1 MTQQTD
7 QRGGRAI
14 LLLIAGLPVTMI
26 LAATWL
32 WYFVE
37 RGDIDIVGALG
48 TANSGE
54 ILSNPVNIRNRLFT
68 DSDGSETS
76 LDALEPKW
84 TFIVVNSG
92 ETCDATCSEL
102 LYLTRQIRIAIGR
115 DFHRIQRVMVVDT
128 PADTIRVEASTGTEV
143 EKEFETAG
151 AEESGEAVV
160 EVDDVESAA
169 DSVLNNMVLGITPLL
184 DVIES
189 EHPDVSV
196 WQAGAEPV
204 VPERHVVDSA
214 WYLVDP
220 SGWVMMRYASEVNY
234 KDVIGD
240 LKFLLKN
247 SGG

>member
-1 MTQQTD
+1 MTQHTD

-14 LLLIAGLPVTMI
+14 LLLIAGLPATMI
-26 LAATWL
+26 MAATWL

-54 ILSNPVNIRNRLFT
+54 ILSNPANIRSRSFT
-68 DSDGSETS
+68 ASDGSETS

-84 TFIVVNSG
+84 TFMVVNSG
-92 ETCDATCSEL
+92 EICDATCSEL

-115 DFHRIQRVMVVDT
+115 DFHRIQRVIMVDL
-128 PADTIRVEASTGTEV
+128 PADTIRIQTSS
-143 EKEFETAG
+143 G
-151 AEESGEAVV
+151 AESAQERIEGGAVTEAIDNAPTIAAAGET
-160 EVDDVESAA
+160 
-169 DSVLNNMVLGITPLL
+169 LLL
-184 DVIES
+184 DAIES

-196 WQAGAEPV
+196 WQAGSEPV
-204 VPERHVVDSA
+204 VPERHAADSA

-220 SGWVMMRYASEVNY
+220 SGWVMMRYSSEVNY

>member
-1 MTQQTD
+1 MTQHTD

-54 ILSNPVNIRNRLFT
+54 ILSNPANIRSRSFT
-68 DSDGSETS
+68 ASDGSETS

-84 TFIVVNSG
+84 TFMVVNSG
-92 ETCDATCSEL
+92 EICDATCSEL

-115 DFHRIQRVMVVDT
+115 DFHRIQRVMMVDL
-128 PADTIRVEASTGTEV
+128 PADSIRIPTSTGAESAQERIERGAVTEAIDNASTIAA
-143 EKEFETAG
+143 AG
-151 AEESGEAVV
+151 E
-160 EVDDVESAA
+160 
-169 DSVLNNMVLGITPLL
+169 MPLL
-184 DVIES
+184 DAIES

-196 WQAGAEPV
+196 WQAGSEPV
-204 VPERHVVDSA
+204 VPERHAADSA

-220 SGWVMMRYASEVNY
+220 SGWVMMRYSSEVNY

>member
-1 MTQQTD
+1 MTQYTD

-14 LLLIAGLPVTMI
+14 LLLIAGLPVIMI

-54 ILSNPVNIRNRLFT
+54 ILSNPANIRSRSFT
-68 DSDGSETS
+68 ASDGSEIS

-84 TFIVVNSG
+84 TFMVVNSG
-92 ETCDATCSEL
+92 EICDATCSEL

-115 DFHRIQRVMVVDT
+115 DFHRIQRVMMVDL
-128 PADTIRVEASTGTEV
+128 PADTIRIQTSTGAESAQERIEGGAVTEAIDNASTIAA
-143 EKEFETAG
+143 AG
-151 AEESGEAVV
+151 E
-160 EVDDVESAA
+160 
-169 DSVLNNMVLGITPLL
+169 TPLL
-184 DVIES
+184 DAIES

-196 WQAGAEPV
+196 WHAGSEPV
-204 VPERHVVDSA
+204 VPERHAADSA

-220 SGWVMMRYASEVNY
+220 SGWVMMRYSSEVNY

>member
-1 MTQQTD
+1 MTQHTD

-48 TANSGE
+48 TANSGD
-54 ILSNPVNIRNRLFT
+54 ILSNPANILSRSFT
-68 DSDGSETS
+68 ASDGSETS
-76 LDALEPKW
+76 LDALERKW
-84 TFIVVNSG
+84 TFMVVNSG
-92 ETCDATCSEL
+92 EICDATCSEL

-115 DFHRIQRVMVVDT
+115 DFHRIQRVMMVDL
-128 PADTIRVEASTGTEV
+128 PADSIRIPTSTGAESAQERSEGGAVTEAIDNASTIAA
-143 EKEFETAG
+143 AG
-151 AEESGEAVV
+151 E
-160 EVDDVESAA
+160 
-169 DSVLNNMVLGITPLL
+169 TPLL
-184 DVIES
+184 DAIES

-196 WQAGAEPV
+196 WQAGSEPV
-204 VPERHVVDSA
+204 VPERHAADSA

-220 SGWVMMRYASEVNY
+220 SGWVMMRYSSEVNY

>member
-1 MTQQTD
+1 MTQHTD

-54 ILSNPVNIRNRLFT
+54 ILSNPANIRSRSFT
-68 DSDGSETS
+68 ASDGSETS
-76 LDALEPKW
+76 LDALERKW
-84 TFIVVNSG
+84 TFMVVNSG
-92 ETCDATCSEL
+92 EICDATCSEL

-115 DFHRIQRVMVVDT
+115 DFHRIQRVMMVDL
-128 PADTIRVEASTGTEV
+128 PADTIRIQTSTGAESAQERIEGGAVTEAIDNASTIAA
-143 EKEFETAG
+143 AG
-151 AEESGEAVV
+151 E
-160 EVDDVESAA
+160 
-169 DSVLNNMVLGITPLL
+169 TPLL
-184 DVIES
+184 DAIES

-196 WQAGAEPV
+196 WQAGSEPV
-204 VPERHVVDSA
+204 VPERHAAESA

-220 SGWVMMRYASEVNY
+220 SGWVMMRYSSEVNY

>member
-1 MTQQTD
+1 MTQHTD

-54 ILSNPVNIRNRLFT
+54 ILSNPANIRSRSFT
-68 DSDGSETS
+68 ASDGSETS

-84 TFIVVNSG
+84 TFMVVNSG
-92 ETCDATCSEL
+92 EICDATCSEL

-115 DFHRIQRVMVVDT
+115 DFHRIQRVMMVDL
-128 PADTIRVEASTGTEV
+128 PADSIRIPTSTGAESAQERIDRGAVTEAIDNASTIAA
-143 EKEFETAG
+143 AG
-151 AEESGEAVV
+151 E
-160 EVDDVESAA
+160 
-169 DSVLNNMVLGITPLL
+169 TPLL
-184 DVIES
+184 DAIES

-196 WQAGAEPV
+196 WQAGSEPV
-204 VPERHVVDSA
+204 VPERHAADSA

-220 SGWVMMRYASEVNY
+220 SGWVMMRYSSEVNY

>member
-1 MTQQTD
+1 MTQHTD

-48 TANSGE
+48 TANSGD
-54 ILSNPVNIRNRLFT
+54 ILSNPANIRSRSFT
-68 DSDGSETS
+68 ASDGSETS
-76 LDALEPKW
+76 LEVLEPKW
-84 TFIVVNSG
+84 TFMVVNSG
-92 ETCDATCSEL
+92 EICDATCSEL

-115 DFHRIQRVMVVDT
+115 DFHRIQRVMMVDL
-128 PADTIRVEASTGTEV
+128 PADTIRIQTSTG
-143 EKEFETAG
+143 A
-151 AEESGEAVV
+151 
-160 EVDDVESAA
+160 ESAQERIEGGA
-169 DSVLNNMVLGITPLL
+169 VTEAIDNAPTIAAAGETPLL
-184 DVIES
+184 DAIES

-196 WQAGAEPV
+196 WQAGSEPV
-204 VPERHVVDSA
+204 VPERHAADSA

-220 SGWVMMRYASEVNY
+220 SGWVMMRYSSEVNY

>member
-1 MTQQTD
+1 MTQRTD
-7 QRGGRAI
+7 QRGGRVI

-32 WYFVE
+32 WYSVE
-37 RGDIDIVGALG
+37 RGYFDIVGALG
-48 TANSGE
+48 TANTGE
-54 ILSNPVNIRNRLFT
+54 ILSNPVNIRNQPFT
-68 DSDGSETS
+68 ANDGSETS

-84 TFIVVNSG
+84 TFMFVNSG
-92 ETCDATCSEL
+92 EACDTTCSKL

-115 DFHRIQRVMVVDT
+115 DFHRIQRVIVIDA
-128 PADTIRVEASTGTEV
+128 PADTIRIQASTGTG
-143 EKEFETAG
+143 G
-151 AEESGEAVV
+151 AEDSIETGVV
-160 EVDDVESAA
+160 TNAA
-169 DSVLNNMVLGITPLL
+169 DKASNIVAVSVTPLL

-189 EHPDVSV
+189 EHPDVHV
-196 WQAGAEPV
+196 WRAVGEPV
-204 VPERHVVDSA
+204 VPERHVADSA

-247 SGG
+247 SGD

>member
-1 MTQQTD
+1 MTQHTD

-54 ILSNPVNIRNRLFT
+54 ILSNPVNIRSRSFT
-68 DSDGSETS
+68 ASDGSEAS
-76 LDALEPKW
+76 LDTLEPKW
-84 TFIVVNSG
+84 TFMVVNSG

-115 DFHRIQRVMVVDT
+115 DFHRIQRVMMVDV
-128 PADTIRVEASTGTEV
+128 PADTIRIQASTDTEGV
-143 EKEFETAG
+143 QERIEGGAVIEAIDSASTIAAAG
-151 AEESGEAVV
+151 E
-160 EVDDVESAA
+160 
-169 DSVLNNMVLGITPLL
+169 TPLL
-184 DVIES
+184 EAIES

-196 WQAGAEPV
+196 WQAGPEPV
-204 VPERHVVDSA
+204 VPERHVANSA

>member
-1 MTQQTD
+1 MTQHTD

-54 ILSNPVNIRNRLFT
+54 ILSNPANIRSRSFT
-68 DSDGSETS
+68 ASDGSETS

-84 TFIVVNSG
+84 TFMVVNSG
-92 ETCDATCSEL
+92 EICDATCSEL

-115 DFHRIQRVMVVDT
+115 DFHRIQRVMMVDV
-128 PADTIRVEASTGTEV
+128 PADTIRIQTSTGAESAQERIEGGAVTEAIDNASTIAA
-143 EKEFETAG
+143 AG
-151 AEESGEAVV
+151 E
-160 EVDDVESAA
+160 
-169 DSVLNNMVLGITPLL
+169 TPLL
-184 DVIES
+184 DAIES

-196 WQAGAEPV
+196 WQAGSEPV
-204 VPERHVVDSA
+204 VPERHAADSA

-220 SGWVMMRYASEVNY
+220 SGWVMMRYSSEVNY

>member
-1 MTQQTD
+1 MTQHTD

-26 LAATWL
+26 LTATWL

-37 RGDIDIVGALG
+37 RGDIDIVGVLG

-54 ILSNPVNIRNRLFT
+54 ILSNPVNIRSRSFT
-68 DSDGSETS
+68 TSSGSETS

-84 TFIVVNSG
+84 TFMVVISG
-92 ETCDATCSEL
+92 ETCDTTCSEL

-115 DFHRIQRVMVVDT
+115 DFHRIQRVMMVDV
-128 PADTIRVEASTGTEV
+128 PADSIRIQASTGTEGAQERAEAGV
-143 EKEFETAG
+143 VTDSEDNASNIPAVGET
-151 AEESGEAVV
+151 S
-160 EVDDVESAA
+160 
-169 DSVLNNMVLGITPLL
+169 LL
-184 DVIES
+184 QAIEN

-204 VPERHVVDSA
+204 VPERHVADST

-220 SGWVMMRYASEVNY
+220 SGWVMMRYDSEANY

>member
-1 MTQQTD
+1 VTQHTD

-54 ILSNPVNIRNRLFT
+54 ILSNPANILSRSFAAT
-68 DSDGSETS
+68 DGSETS

-84 TFIVVNSG
+84 TFMVVNSG

-115 DFHRIQRVMVVDT
+115 DFHRIQRVMMVDV
-128 PADTIRVEASTGTEV
+128 PADTIRIQTSTDTEGAQERIEGGVANAAMDDASIIATV
-143 EKEFETAG
+143 
-151 AEESGEAVV
+151 GE
-160 EVDDVESAA
+160 
-169 DSVLNNMVLGITPLL
+169 MPLL
-184 DVIES
+184 EAIES

-196 WQAGAEPV
+196 WQVGPEPV
-204 VPERHVVDSA
+204 VPERHVADGE

>member
-1 MTQQTD
+1 MTQHTD
-7 QRGGRAI
+7 QWGGRAI

-37 RGDIDIVGALG
+37 RGDIDIVCALG

-54 ILSNPVNIRNRLFT
+54 ILSNPANIRRRSFT
-68 DSDGSETS
+68 ASDGSETS

-84 TFIVVNSG
+84 TFMVVNSG
-92 ETCDATCSEL
+92 EICDATCSEL

-115 DFHRIQRVMVVDT
+115 DFHRIQRVMMVDL
-128 PADTIRVEASTGTEV
+128 PADTIRIQTSTGAESAQERIEGGAVTEAIDNASTIAA
-143 EKEFETAG
+143 AG
-151 AEESGEAVV
+151 E
-160 EVDDVESAA
+160 
-169 DSVLNNMVLGITPLL
+169 TPLL
-184 DVIES
+184 DAIES

-196 WQAGAEPV
+196 WQAGSEPV
-204 VPERHVVDSA
+204 VPERHAADSA

-220 SGWVMMRYASEVNY
+220 SGWVMMRYSSEVNY

>member
-1 MTQQTD
+1 MTQHTD
-7 QRGGRAI
+7 QRDGRAI

-37 RGDIDIVGALG
+37 RGDIDILGALG

-54 ILSNPVNIRNRLFT
+54 ILSNPANIRSRSFT
-68 DSDGSETS
+68 ASDGSETS

-84 TFIVVNSG
+84 TFMVVNSG
-92 ETCDATCSEL
+92 EICDATCSEL

-115 DFHRIQRVMVVDT
+115 DFHRIQRVMMVDL
-128 PADTIRVEASTGTEV
+128 PADSIRISTSTGAESAQERIEGGAVTEAIDNASTIAA
-143 EKEFETAG
+143 AG
-151 AEESGEAVV
+151 E
-160 EVDDVESAA
+160 
-169 DSVLNNMVLGITPLL
+169 TPLL
-184 DVIES
+184 DAIES

-196 WQAGAEPV
+196 WQAGSDPV
-204 VPERHVVDSA
+204 VPERHAADSA

-220 SGWVMMRYASEVNY
+220 SGWVMMRYSSEVNY
-234 KDVIGD
+234 KNVIGD

>member
-1 MTQQTD
+1 MTHHID

-54 ILSNPVNIRNRLFT
+54 ILSNPANIRSRSFT
-68 DSDGSETS
+68 ASDGSETS

-84 TFIVVNSG
+84 TFMVVNSG
-92 ETCDATCSEL
+92 EICDATCSEL

-115 DFHRIQRVMVVDT
+115 DFHRIQRVMMVDL
-128 PADTIRVEASTGTEV
+128 PADSIRIPTSTGAESAQERIERGAVTEAIDNASTIAA
-143 EKEFETAG
+143 AG
-151 AEESGEAVV
+151 E
-160 EVDDVESAA
+160 
-169 DSVLNNMVLGITPLL
+169 TPLL
-184 DVIES
+184 DAIES

-196 WQAGAEPV
+196 WQAGSEPV
-204 VPERHVVDSA
+204 VPERHAADSA

-220 SGWVMMRYASEVNY
+220 SGWVMMRYSSEVNY

>member
-1 MTQQTD
+1 MTQHTD

-37 RGDIDIVGALG
+37 RGDIDIVGVLG

-54 ILSNPVNIRNRLFT
+54 ILSNPVNIRGRSFT
-68 DSDGSETS
+68 ASDGSETS

-84 TFIVVNSG
+84 TFMVVNSG

-115 DFHRIQRVMVVDT
+115 DFHRIQRVMMVDL
-128 PADTIRVEASTGTEV
+128 PADTIRIQTSTGAEGAQERIERGAVTEAIDNASTIAA
-143 EKEFETAG
+143 AG
-151 AEESGEAVV
+151 E
-160 EVDDVESAA
+160 
-169 DSVLNNMVLGITPLL
+169 TPLL
-184 DVIES
+184 DAIES
-189 EHPDVSV
+189 EHPDVRV
-196 WQAGAEPV
+196 WQAGSEPV
-204 VPERHVVDSA
+204 VPERHAADSA

-220 SGWVMMRYASEVNY
+220 SGWVMMRYSSEVNY

>member
-1 MTQQTD
+1 MTQHTD

-48 TANSGE
+48 TANSGA
-54 ILSNPVNIRNRLFT
+54 ILSNPANIGSRLFT
-68 DSDGSETS
+68 DSDGNETS

-84 TFIVVNSG
+84 TFMVVNSG

-115 DFHRIQRVMVVDT
+115 DFHRIQRVMMVDL
-128 PADTIRVEASTGTEV
+128 PADTIRIQTSTGAQGAQERIEGGAVTEAIDNASTIAA
-143 EKEFETAG
+143 AG
-151 AEESGEAVV
+151 E
-160 EVDDVESAA
+160 
-169 DSVLNNMVLGITPLL
+169 TPLL
-184 DVIES
+184 DAIES

-196 WQAGAEPV
+196 WQAGSEPV
-204 VPERHVVDSA
+204 VPERHAADSA

-220 SGWVMMRYASEVNY
+220 SGWVMMRYSSEVNY

>member
-1 MTQQTD
+1 MTQHTD

-54 ILSNPVNIRNRLFT
+54 ILSNPANIRSRSFT
-68 DSDGSETS
+68 ASDGSETS
-76 LDALEPKW
+76 LAALEPKW
-84 TFIVVNSG
+84 TFMVVNSG
-92 ETCDATCSEL
+92 EICDATCSEL

-115 DFHRIQRVMVVDT
+115 DFHRIQRVMMVDL
-128 PADTIRVEASTGTEV
+128 PADSIRIPTSTGAESAQERIEGGAVTEAIDNASTIAA
-143 EKEFETAG
+143 AG
-151 AEESGEAVV
+151 E
-160 EVDDVESAA
+160 
-169 DSVLNNMVLGITPLL
+169 TPLL
-184 DVIES
+184 DAIES

-196 WQAGAEPV
+196 WQAGSEPV
-204 VPERHVVDSA
+204 VPERHAADSA

-220 SGWVMMRYASEVNY
+220 SGWVMMRYSSEVNY

>member
-1 MTQQTD
+1 MTQHTD

-54 ILSNPVNIRNRLFT
+54 ILSNPANIRSRSFT
-68 DSDGSETS
+68 ASDGSETS

-84 TFIVVNSG
+84 TFMVVNSG
-92 ETCDATCSEL
+92 EICDATCSEL

-115 DFHRIQRVMVVDT
+115 DFHRIQRVMMVDL
-128 PADTIRVEASTGTEV
+128 PADSIRIPTSTGAESAQERIERGAVTEAIDNASTIAA
-143 EKEFETAG
+143 AG
-151 AEESGEAVV
+151 E
-160 EVDDVESAA
+160 
-169 DSVLNNMVLGITPLL
+169 TPLL
-184 DVIES
+184 DAIES

-196 WQAGAEPV
+196 WQAGSDPV
-204 VPERHVVDSA
+204 VPERHAADSA

-220 SGWVMMRYASEVNY
+220 SGWVMMRYSSEVNY

>member
-1 MTQQTD
+1 MTQHTD

-54 ILSNPVNIRNRLFT
+54 ILSNPANIRSRSFT
-68 DSDGSETS
+68 ASDGSETS

-84 TFIVVNSG
+84 TFMVVNSG
-92 ETCDATCSEL
+92 EICDATCSEL

-115 DFHRIQRVMVVDT
+115 DFHRIQRVMMVDL
-128 PADTIRVEASTGTEV
+128 PADSIRIPTSTGAESAQERIEGGAVTEAIDNASTIAA
-143 EKEFETAG
+143 AG
-151 AEESGEAVV
+151 E
-160 EVDDVESAA
+160 
-169 DSVLNNMVLGITPLL
+169 TPLL
-184 DVIES
+184 DAIES

-196 WQAGAEPV
+196 WQAGSEPV
-204 VPERHVVDSA
+204 VPERHAADSA

-220 SGWVMMRYASEVNY
+220 SGWVMMRYSSEVNY

>member
-1 MTQQTD
+1 MTQHTD
-7 QRGGRAI
+7 QWGGRAI

-54 ILSNPVNIRNRLFT
+54 ILSNPANIRSRSFT
-68 DSDGSETS
+68 ASDGSETS

-84 TFIVVNSG
+84 TFMVVNSG
-92 ETCDATCSEL
+92 EICDATCSEL

-115 DFHRIQRVMVVDT
+115 DFHRIQRVMMVDL
-128 PADTIRVEASTGTEV
+128 PADTIRIQTSTGAESAQERIEGGAVTEAIDNASTIAAV
-143 EKEFETAG
+143 
-151 AEESGEAVV
+151 GE
-160 EVDDVESAA
+160 
-169 DSVLNNMVLGITPLL
+169 MPLL
-184 DVIES
+184 DAIES

-196 WQAGAEPV
+196 WQAGSEPV
-204 VPERHVVDSA
+204 VPERHAADSA

-220 SGWVMMRYASEVNY
+220 SGWVMMRYSSEVNY

>member
-1 MTQQTD
+1 MTQNTD
-7 QRGGRAI
+7 QQGGRAI

-54 ILSNPVNIRNRLFT
+54 ILSNPANIRSRSFT
-68 DSDGSETS
+68 ASDGSETS

-84 TFIVVNSG
+84 TFMVVNSG
-92 ETCDATCSEL
+92 EICDATCSEL

-115 DFHRIQRVMVVDT
+115 DFHRIQRVMMVDL
-128 PADTIRVEASTGTEV
+128 PADSIRIPTSTGAESAQERIEGGAVTEAIDNASTIAA
-143 EKEFETAG
+143 AG
-151 AEESGEAVV
+151 E
-160 EVDDVESAA
+160 
-169 DSVLNNMVLGITPLL
+169 TPLL
-184 DVIES
+184 DAIES

-196 WQAGAEPV
+196 WQAGSEPV
-204 VPERHVVDSA
+204 VPERHAADSA

-220 SGWVMMRYASEVNY
+220 SGWVMMRYSSEVNY

>member
-1 MTQQTD
+1 MTQHTD

-54 ILSNPVNIRNRLFT
+54 ILSNPVNIRGRSFT
-68 DSDGSETS
+68 TSDGSETRF
-76 LDALEPKW
+76 DALEPKW
-84 TFIVVNSG
+84 TFMVVNSG

-115 DFHRIQRVMVVDT
+115 DFHRIQRVMVVDA
-128 PADTIRVEASTGTEV
+128 PADTIRIQLSTDTD
-143 EKEFETAG
+143 G
-151 AEESGEAVV
+151 AQERIEGGVVTEAV
-160 EVDDVESAA
+160 DNASNIAA
-169 DSVLNNMVLGITPLL
+169 AGETPLL
-184 DVIES
+184 ETIES

-204 VPERHVVDSA
+204 VPERHVADGA

>member
-1 MTQQTD
+1 MTQHTD

-54 ILSNPVNIRNRLFT
+54 ILSNPANIRSRSFT
-68 DSDGSETS
+68 ASDGSETS

-84 TFIVVNSG
+84 TFMVVNSG
-92 ETCDATCSEL
+92 EICDATCSEL

-115 DFHRIQRVMVVDT
+115 DFHRIQRVMMVDL
-128 PADTIRVEASTGTEV
+128 PADTIRIQTSTGAESAQERIEGGAVTEAIDNASTIA
-143 EKEFETAG
+143 TAG
-151 AEESGEAVV
+151 E
-160 EVDDVESAA
+160 
-169 DSVLNNMVLGITPLL
+169 TPLL
-184 DVIES
+184 DAIES

-196 WQAGAEPV
+196 WQAGSEPV
-204 VPERHVVDSA
+204 VPERHAADSA

>member
-1 MTQQTD
+1 MTQHTD

-54 ILSNPVNIRNRLFT
+54 ILSNPVNIRSRSFT
-68 DSDGSETS
+68 ASDGSETS
-76 LDALEPKW
+76 LDTLEPKW
-84 TFIVVNSG
+84 TFMVVNSG

-115 DFHRIQRVMVVDT
+115 DFHRIQRVMMVDV
-128 PADTIRVEASTGTEV
+128 PADTIRIQASTDTEGV
-143 EKEFETAG
+143 QERIEGGAVIEAIDSASTIAAAG
-151 AEESGEAVV
+151 E
-160 EVDDVESAA
+160 
-169 DSVLNNMVLGITPLL
+169 TPLL
-184 DVIES
+184 EVIES

-196 WQAGAEPV
+196 WQAGPEPV
-204 VPERHVVDSA
+204 VPERHVADSA

>member
-1 MTQQTD
+1 MTQHTD
-7 QRGGRAI
+7 RRGGRAI

-54 ILSNPVNIRNRLFT
+54 ILSNPANIRSRSFT
-68 DSDGSETS
+68 ASDGSETS

-84 TFIVVNSG
+84 TFMVVNSG
-92 ETCDATCSEL
+92 EICDATCSEL

-115 DFHRIQRVMVVDT
+115 DFHRIQRVMMVDL
-128 PADTIRVEASTGTEV
+128 PADSIRIQTSTGAESAQERIEGGAVTEAIDNASTIAAAG
-143 EKEFETAG
+143 ET
-151 AEESGEAVV
+151 S
-160 EVDDVESAA
+160 
-169 DSVLNNMVLGITPLL
+169 LL
-184 DVIES
+184 DAIES

-196 WQAGAEPV
+196 WQAGSEPV
-204 VPERHVVDSA
+204 VPERHAADSA

-220 SGWVMMRYASEVNY
+220 SGWVMMRYSSEVNY

>member
-1 MTQQTD
+1 MTQHTD

-54 ILSNPVNIRNRLFT
+54 ILSNPVNIRGRSFT
-68 DSDGSETS
+68 ASDGSETS

-84 TFIVVNSG
+84 TFMVVNSG
-92 ETCDATCSEL
+92 ESCDATCSEL

-115 DFHRIQRVMVVDT
+115 DFHRIQRVMMVDV
-128 PADTIRVEASTGTEV
+128 PADTIRIQASTGAEGAQERIEGGAVTEAMGNASNIAAV
-143 EKEFETAG
+143 
-151 AEESGEAVV
+151 GE
-160 EVDDVESAA
+160 
-169 DSVLNNMVLGITPLL
+169 TPLL
-184 DVIES
+184 DAIES
-189 EHPDVSV
+189 EHQDVSV

-204 VPERHVVDSA
+204 VPERHAADSA